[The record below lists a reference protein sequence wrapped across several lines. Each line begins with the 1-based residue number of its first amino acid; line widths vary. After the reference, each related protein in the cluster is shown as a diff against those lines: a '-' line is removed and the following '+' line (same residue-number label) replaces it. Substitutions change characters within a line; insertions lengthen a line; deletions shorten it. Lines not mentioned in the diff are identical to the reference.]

1 MAKMNGNGG
10 HLEPVLAVK
19 LTKAIWV
26 LVFAILWLGYLITS
40 FEDSVE
46 SAVTKRMLEIAE
58 IIDHE
63 MDDTNDNYE
72 ASFGLLL
79 KNQCSDAY
87 KRAFE
92 NKCSSKESVT
102 ELILK
107 NLKNQKTP
115 NEAL

>member
-1 MAKMNGNGG
+1 MAEIKENG

-19 LTKAIWV
+19 LTRAIWL
-26 LVFAILWLGYLITS
+26 LVFAILWLGYMVTS

-46 SAVTKRMLEIAE
+46 TVITARMLEIAE

-79 KNQCSDAY
+79 SGQCSDAY
-87 KRAFE
+87 KKAFD
-92 NKCSSKESVT
+92 NKCEGRAKIK
-102 ELILK
+102 ELIQQPL
-107 NLKNQKTP
+107 NPSL
-115 NEAL
+115 

>member
-1 MAKMNGNGG
+1 MAERKENG

-19 LTKAIWV
+19 LTRAIWL
-26 LVFAILWLGYLITS
+26 LVFAILWLGYMVTS

-46 SAVTKRMLEIAE
+46 TVVTARMLEIAE

-79 KNQCSDAY
+79 SNQCSDAY
-87 KRAFE
+87 KKAFD
-92 NKCSSKESVT
+92 NKCECRAKIK
-102 ELILK
+102 ELIQQPL
-107 NLKNQKTP
+107 NPSL
-115 NEAL
+115 

>member
-1 MAKMNGNGG
+1 MAEIKENG

-19 LTKAIWV
+19 LTRAIWL
-26 LVFAILWLGYLITS
+26 LVFAILWLGDMVTS

-46 SAVTKRMLEIAE
+46 TVITDRMLEIAE

-79 KNQCSDAY
+79 SGQCSDAY
-87 KRAFE
+87 KKAFD
-92 NKCSSKESVT
+92 NKCEGRAKIKELV
-102 ELILK
+102 LK
-107 NLKNQKTP
+107 KGNPSL
-115 NEAL
+115 

>member
-1 MAKMNGNGG
+1 MVEIKGNGNGG

-26 LVFAILWLGYLITS
+26 LVFAILWLGYMITS

-46 SAVTKRMLEIAE
+46 SVVTSRMLEIAE

-63 MDDTNDNYE
+63 MDDVNDNYE
-72 ASFGLLL
+72 SSFSLLL

-87 KRAFE
+87 KQAFE
-92 NKCSSKESVT
+92 TKCEGRDKLRN
-102 ELILK
+102 LIIKDTHPAGL
-107 NLKNQKTP
+107 
-115 NEAL
+115 